1 MLKPTLCFMLVASC
15 WASVATAQTQTQA
28 QAPQQQFIYKWT
40 DAQGQIQY
48 SELAPPPG
56 VQYETVRRPAGAEQN
71 PEAAA
76 RNLSKEQAD
85 LAKQVA
91 EQEQKEKQQAEQ
103 AQKEAEDV
111 RAKNCEVAKKNLKV
125 LQGDSPV
132 VKTDA
137 KGNKVALDPQQR
149 EAELKK
155 AQKDQEY
162 FCNP

>member
-1 MLKPTLCFMLVASC
+1 MLKRTLWFMLVTSFC
-15 WASVATAQTQTQA
+15 GVTVTTQA
-28 QAPQQQFIYKWT
+28 QQYIYKWT
-40 DAQGQIQY
+40 DPQGQVQY

-56 VQYETVRRPAGAEQN
+56 VQYEMVRKPAVVGQETGPQ
-71 PEAAA
+71 A
-76 RNLSKEQAD
+76 RD
-85 LAKQVA
+85 LAKEQEELARQVA
-91 EQEQKEKQQAEQ
+91 EQEQKEKQQADQ

-111 RAKNCEVAKKNLKV
+111 RAKNCEVAKKNVQV

-137 KGNKVALDPQQR
+137 KGNKVALDVQQR

-155 AQKDQEY
+155 AQKDQDY

>member
-1 MLKPTLCFMLVASC
+1 MSRRTLWFMLVAGC
-15 WASVATAQTQTQA
+15 CGIVVTAQA
-28 QAPQQQFIYKWT
+28 QQFIYKWT
-40 DAQGQIQY
+40 DSQGQIQY

-56 VQYETVRRPAGAEQN
+56 VQYELVRKPTGAEQKT
-71 PEAAA
+71 ETAV
-76 RNLSKEQAD
+76 RDLDKEQAD

-91 EQEQKEKQQAEQ
+91 EQEQKEKQETEQ
-103 AQKEAEDV
+103 AQKEAEDA
-111 RAKNCEVAKKNLKV
+111 RAKNCEIAKKNV
-125 LQGDSPV
+125 GILQGDNPV